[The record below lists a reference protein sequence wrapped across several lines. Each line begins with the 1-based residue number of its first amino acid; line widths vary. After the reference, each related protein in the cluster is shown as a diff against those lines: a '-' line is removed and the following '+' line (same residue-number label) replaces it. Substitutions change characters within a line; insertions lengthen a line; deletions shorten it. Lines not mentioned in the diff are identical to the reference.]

1 MLVLLL
7 MLFSG
12 TRLMAQDGFDDNVD
26 DQAPGVPIDGL
37 LVAGLIA
44 GSVLGIRKM
53 KKSER

>member
-26 DQAPGVPIDGL
+26 DQAPAANVDGFL
-37 LVAGLIA
+37 ILGLIA
-44 GSVLGIRKM
+44 GATLGIRKM
-53 KKSER
+53 KKA